1 MAYGQFTSKKVDQS
15 VFIDEDLNP
24 VVINHPPPPQP
35 VNQTPPPPQQ
45 KVTLEEGEITVDNSL
60 ENIQV
65 KYRCWSTP
73 CEITKNRCWPTF
85 SRKNL

>member
-45 KVTLEEGEITVDNSL
+45 KVTLERAKLHLDNCL
-60 ENIQV
+60 ENGIRERPQISM
-65 KYRCWSTP
+65 KA
-73 CEITKNRCWPTF
+73 KAN
-85 SRKNL
+85 SR

>member
-45 KVTLEEGEITVDNSL
+45 KVNLERAKITALKMTS
-60 ENIQV
+60 EN
-65 KYRCWSTP
+65 
-73 CEITKNRCWPTF
+73 E
-85 SRKNL
+85 NLLYESKTATMHLV